1 MKLAMRTKL
10 KFLVG
15 ASTQTGDDRH
25 PSHQAPHAN
34 NNNNAHTL
42 QQQDQQQDQQDQQM
56 ESRGLF
62 RGWFVAQLSQL
73 ALVMQPESFRRRDVI
88 VSYAL
93 HNPAKKTTKRN

>member
-25 PSHQAPHAN
+25 PSHQAPHA